1 MTTVFLSS
9 IHNSIAQT
17 EMLQSSLGDSL
28 QLLQQYVFHC
38 ADLLTSHASAFQSV
52 LLLCIEDKKQTYKSV
67 PAI

>member
-1 MTTVFLSS
+1 
-9 IHNSIAQT
+9 
-17 EMLQSSLGDSL
+17 MLQSSLGDSL

-38 ADLLTSHASAFQSV
+38 ADLLTSHTSAFQSV